1 MKNDT
6 YSELI
11 APVVVLVVICMIV
24 TAALALTYGV
34 SNPII
39 EKNAKKTADA
49 TRTRLLPDADAFT
62 EYKGKLFKENDKVY
76 VEDVYTSNNNTGIV
90 ATVKTSS
97 FGGALTMMVGI
108 GKDGSITGVTVT
120 DHSDTPGVGTKNW
133 DDNNN
138 VKVYAG
144 KTSADL
150 KESNIKSSKIEYV
163 SGASVSGNAIYLG
176 VKCALH
182 QYEEMGGVK

>member
-6 YSELI
+6 YSELV

-62 EYKGKLFKENDKVY
+62 EYK
-76 VEDVYTSNNNTGIV
+76 
-90 ATVKTSS
+90 
-97 FGGALTMMVGI
+97 
-108 GKDGSITGVTVT
+108 
-120 DHSDTPGVGTKNW
+120 
-133 DDNNN
+133 
-138 VKVYAG
+138 
-144 KTSADL
+144 
-150 KESNIKSSKIEYV
+150 
-163 SGASVSGNAIYLG
+163 
-176 VKCALH
+176 
-182 QYEEMGGVK
+182 